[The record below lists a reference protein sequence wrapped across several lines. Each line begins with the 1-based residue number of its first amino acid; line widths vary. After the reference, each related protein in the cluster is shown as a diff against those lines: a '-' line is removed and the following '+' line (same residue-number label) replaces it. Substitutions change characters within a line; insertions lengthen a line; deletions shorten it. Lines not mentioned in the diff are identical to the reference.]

1 MEPWYRV
8 VQPRPEVTQGRSF
21 NPDEFAIALEQ
32 VVAGTAPDDYK
43 NPADF
48 FARTCFTNAL
58 REHMG
63 MVARRLIGETVNAA
77 PVLTLVTQFGG
88 GKTHTLTA
96 LYHLVKNHEY
106 AKAIGGDLRRALG
119 VDKLPEN
126 TKVAAFVG
134 NAWDPSEGRET
145 PWIDLAR
152 QLAGDAGVA
161 ALGNAARTTP
171 PGTEAIGRVIE
182 RAGGS
187 VLILFDEVLNFLNRH
202 RNLAEGFYAFIQN
215 LTVAMTGARGSACVI
230 SLPRSQVEMSESD
243 LVWQERITKVVKRV
257 AKDLLVN
264 DEAEI
269 SEVVRRRLFEDL
281 GKESTRKTVARSYA
295 DWCFEHRSELP
306 PEWTAVDSAATEA
319 KARDYLRSRFE
330 TCYPF
335 HPATLTVFQ
344 RKWRSLT
351 QFQQTRGT
359 LAMLAQ
365 WISLAFG
372 KGYIEAR
379 REPLITLG
387 SAPLEAREFRSV
399 VLGQLGEMR
408 LDPALDSDV
417 AGEQNKSA
425 ALDADT
431 KGPLRGIH
439 RRVGTAILFES
450 SGGQSDQI
458 AHQPELRFALC
469 DPEVDTT
476 SIDNAAMALEGR
488 AFYIRK
494 AGTDGYRFGLKPKLE
509 KVVYDRRASLDDVEV
524 RKATERL
531 VETQFRTGSALH
543 VQKPFPRESA
553 GIEDMPQLNLVIV
566 DPDET
571 WIETGELRSKLAEW
585 TRMRGKS
592 PRLYPA
598 SLVWCVRKPGRELR
612 DRVEDWLAWQRVQ
625 REISDGT
632 LGREF
637 ETGEL
642 REVAAKVKGAEDEA
656 REEVWA
662 SYRFIAFADPKAAE
676 GLGETDLGAGH
687 SSGAKSLADRVLG
700 ALRSNALLNE
710 SPGAGYLERRW
721 PEAFKASGAWPL
733 KSLRQAFLDGSLD
746 RVINPDEY
754 LKRKVPEFVAKGD
767 FGLASGDKPGNG
779 FERIWFREP
788 ISPDEVSFDSGVYL
802 LRRERAEAVRTG
814 FTKPFTQES
823 ESTAASTAEGGG
835 TETTS
840 AAGIDDEVGTAGKVH
855 TLTLTGAIP
864 PELWNK
870 VGIRIIPKLRSA
882 QTEPHLGVNF
892 DLQIAGNQAVQLVRD
907 LQQAITDLGLSEQ
920 IKVGLK

>member
-1 MEPWYRV
+1 MEPWYKV
-8 VQPRPEVTQGRSF
+8 VQPRSEVREGRSF

-32 VVAGTAPDDYK
+32 VVAGTAPEDYK
-43 NPADF
+43 NPAKF
-48 FARTCFTNAL
+48 FARTCFTKAL
-58 REHMG
+58 SEHMG
-63 MVARRLIGETVNAA
+63 MVARRLVGETVNAA
-77 PVLTLVTQFGG
+77 PVLTLITQFGG

-96 LYHLVKNHEY
+96 LYHLVENHEY

-119 VDKLPEN
+119 VERLPEQSR
-126 TKVAAFVG
+126 VAVFVG
-134 NAWDPSEGRET
+134 NAWDPSETRET
-145 PWIDLAR
+145 PWIDIAR
-152 QLAGDAGVA
+152 RLAGDAGVA

-182 RAGGS
+182 KAGGS

-202 RNLAEGFYAFIQN
+202 RNLSEGFYAFIQN
-215 LTVAMTGARGSACVI
+215 LTVAMTGRAWVI
-230 SLPRSQVEMSESD
+230 SLRRSQVEMSESD
-243 LVWQERITKVVKRV
+243 LAWQERITKVVKRV

-281 GKESTRKTVARSYA
+281 GKESARKAVARNYA

-306 PEWTAVDSAATEA
+306 PEWTAVNSAATEA
-319 KARDYLRSRFE
+319 RARDYLRGRFE
-330 TCYPF
+330 ICYPF

-344 RKWRSLT
+344 RKWRALT

-365 WISLAFG
+365 WISLAFS
-372 KGYIEAR
+372 KGYSEAR

-408 LDPALDSDV
+408 LDPALDSDI
-417 AGEQNKSA
+417 AGERNKAA

-431 KGPLRGIH
+431 KGALRGIH

-458 AHQPELRFALC
+458 AHLPELRFALG

-476 SIDNAAMALEGR
+476 SIDNAATALETR

-509 KVVYDRRASLDDVEV
+509 KVVYDRRASLDDADV
-524 RKATERL
+524 RKATEKL
-531 VETQFRTGSALH
+531 VETQFRAGSVLQ

-553 GIEDMPQLNLVIV
+553 DVEDMPQLNLVIV
-566 DPDET
+566 EPDEPWT
-571 WIETGELRSKLAEW
+571 EAGELRPKLAEW
-585 TRMRGKS
+585 TKVRGKS

-598 SLVWCVRKPGRELR
+598 SLIWCVRKPGRELR
-612 DRVEDWLAWQRVQ
+612 DRVEEWLAWQRVH
-625 REISDGT
+625 REITDGT
-632 LGREF
+632 LGGEF
-637 ETGEL
+637 EAGEL
-642 REVAAKVKGAEDEA
+642 REVASKVKGAEEEA

-662 SYRFIAFADPKAAE
+662 SYRFIVFADPKSSD
-676 GLGETDLGAGH
+676 GLKDIDLGAGH
-687 SSGAKSLADRVLG
+687 SSGAKSLTDRVLG

-721 PEAFKASGAWPL
+721 LEAFKVTGAWPL

-746 RVINPDEY
+746 RVIHPDEY

-767 FGLASGDKPGNG
+767 FGLASGDQPGGG
-779 FERIWFREP
+779 FDRVWFRES
-788 ISPDEVSFDSGVYL
+788 ITSDEVSFDAGIHL
-802 LRRERAEAVRTG
+802 LRRERAEALRSG
-814 FTKPFTQES
+814 SDKPFTLKS
-823 ESTAASTAEGGG
+823 ESTEESTTEGGA
-835 TETTS
+835 TEITS
-840 AAGIDDEVGTAGKVH
+840 TEETDQKVGKAEDVH
-855 TLTLTGAIP
+855 TLTLAGAIP

-882 QTEPHLGVNF
+882 QAEPHLGVSF
-892 DLQIAGNQAVQLVRD
+892 DLKVVGVQGENLKRELEQALS
-907 LQQAITDLGLSEQ
+907 DLGLSSQ
-920 IKVGLK
+920 VKVGIK